1 MEQGR
6 MWMQQTTLH
15 CTRSEETTG
24 PDEQCIFTYEATD
37 LIEEN
42 ES

>member
-1 MEQGR
+1 VDAA
-6 MWMQQTTLH
+6 TLH